1 MCRSGRRHIP
11 HSREC
16 PVDGDI
22 VRLDQ
27 AAVGRHR
34 VPGLQEYDITGNQ
47 KPMPAF
53 SSTGR

>member
-27 AAVGRHR
+27 AAVGR
-34 VPGLQEYDITGNQ
+34 QAADTEEYDIAGNQ